1 MGGEGEGPPP
11 LNQPKDDHWAHFDN
25 SVNAVSFGFIATA
38 ILVSMFLLIAIFEK
52 FLRTTSPELSPSRR
66 RRRSSVVEAQN
77 HVAAFKAK
85 LGYYPSH
92 KFLNGDKPRV
102 VVCDLSILFL
112 DHVLM
117 IAPSLAQGV
126 KIQGRVVSQFWDYD
140 RVWNSDY
147 RFTNWRRLWERAIGE
162 EGKLG
167 RFSWEDHRILIADL
181 GCCASDIQQNLSSQ
195 NESAKD
201 STSVEVELLDKNGSD
216 SDVESDGN
224 EEAQGFKIQGRVVSQ
239 FWDCD
244 RATEV
249 SVVMP
254 GEKVPTFIAHPTPAP
269 CPPER
274 GPWPLHNPDVPFPD

>member
-92 KFLNGDKPRV
+92 K
-102 VVCDLSILFL
+102 
-112 DHVLM
+112 
-117 IAPSLAQGV
+117 
-126 KIQGRVVSQFWDYD
+126 
-140 RVWNSDY
+140 
-147 RFTNWRRLWERAIGE
+147 
-162 EGKLG
+162 
-167 RFSWEDHRILIADL
+167 
-181 GCCASDIQQNLSSQ
+181 
-195 NESAKD
+195 
-201 STSVEVELLDKNGSD
+201 
-216 SDVESDGN
+216 
-224 EEAQGFKIQGRVVSQ
+224 
-239 FWDCD
+239 
-244 RATEV
+244 ATEV